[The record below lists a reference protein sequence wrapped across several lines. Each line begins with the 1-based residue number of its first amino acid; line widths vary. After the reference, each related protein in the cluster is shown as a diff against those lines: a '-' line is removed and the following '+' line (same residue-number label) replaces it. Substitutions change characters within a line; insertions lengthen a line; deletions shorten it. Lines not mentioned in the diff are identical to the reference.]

1 MLCLAMHSNVM
12 LRFMVQALQDPPLC
26 SSTIRK
32 DHFVTYALSLF
43 TTLCLAHVGAGEVA
57 RHVHEV
63 EGAVLL
69 VLLRVH
75 GEGQVQVTAE
85 GGVNHLRAHA
95 HGGQPLVDGRRR
107 AGTKEKTTFRITT
120 RRSELQQKSL

>member
-1 MLCLAMHSNVM
+1 M
-12 LRFMVQALQDPPLC
+12 
-26 SSTIRK
+26 
-32 DHFVTYALSLF
+32 
-43 TTLCLAHVGAGEVA
+43 A

-75 GEGQVQVTAE
+75 GEGQVQVAAE
-85 GGVNHLRAHA
+85 GGVNNLRAHA

-107 AGTKEKTTFRITT
+107 AGAKEKTTFRITI
-120 RRSELQQKSL
+120 